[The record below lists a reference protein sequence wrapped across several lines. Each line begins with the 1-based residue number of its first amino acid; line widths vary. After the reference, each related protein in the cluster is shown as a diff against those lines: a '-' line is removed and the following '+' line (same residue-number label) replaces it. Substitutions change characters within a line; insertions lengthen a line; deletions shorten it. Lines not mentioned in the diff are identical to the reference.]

1 MKKNS
6 WTQFFNHKVS
16 KIDVKNTVPL
26 RKCTHICTLMS
37 HHNNNRIGIDES
49 VVKVHTKCSMKECI
63 EVKKSNQGYFK
74 MGHH

>member
-1 MKKNS
+1 MKIAMVKGLGLYFMKKNS

-37 HHNNNRIGIDES
+37 HHNKYRIGID
-49 VVKVHTKCSMKECI
+49 V
-63 EVKKSNQGYFK
+63 
-74 MGHH
+74 